1 MDILK
6 TLAYYNKQLAQVNQC
21 TYSHEYSTATCWPVG
36 RRIAELEMHIA
47 LAQLIR
53 NFNIEYRDEQPL
65 NFIQKLFVYPERQ
78 MDLAFVDRK

>member
-1 MDILK
+1 M
-6 TLAYYNKQLAQVNQC
+6 
-21 TYSHEYSTATCWPVG
+21 TATCWPVG